1 MNKILG
7 IMGVVGLL
15 FAGCSSEDDILS
27 SFHNDPDAVHITAEV
42 GKASA
47 DGFTRSNP
55 LGDAQKQKQFNEN
68 DEISVKADGQEAVTY
83 KFSGTEWVP
92 QSGKFLKWESDE
104 MNFTANYPAF
114 YNGGEITQ
122 PLEFPT
128 EKSLADADFMTYTG
142 KQSNTNGNQLTLTME
157 RQMAR
162 VVVEIVKFNDQY
174 AQNTTVNSVTIN
186 GVKAYKHNDNKF
198 YALIKPCSNQDD
210 QEFLSLNVGEGN
222 TETLKRIPALEAG
235 KSYTYQ
241 LTVGKN
247 KVVVTGITVKD
258 WTSGE
263 TLGGKA
269 ELDARPYLT
278 FTAEGAQTFKM
289 KEYYGYTIS
298 GLQYSVNEGEWKNVV
313 AGEEVSF
320 GGTNSTLRL
329 RGTNIYGTASAPSE
343 YSTITFDPYVNVSCT
358 GDIRTLL
365 DYKNYKTVDTK
376 NAKFCNLFKN
386 CTALT
391 SAPDLPATTLA
402 SCCYGA
408 MFFLC
413 TNLVNAPALP
423 AETLA
428 DECYSAMFFRC
439 TNLVNAP
446 ALPAETL
453 EKGCYNA
460 MFNGCISL
468 TSAPKL
474 PAKTLAYGCYMT
486 MFYGCTNLESAPD
499 LPATEL
505 KESCYYGMF
514 RDCTKIKTAPTLSA
528 TTLENACYGTMF
540 KDCTNLETAPAL
552 PAETL
557 KDNCYS
563 EMFAGCKKLSSV
575 TMSAPSDQIT
585 GTSNCCINWL
595 KDAGTGATSRT
606 LKVTDVDAY
615 NALAKNSAYLPDNWK
630 KGAAGTD
637 VQDVPYV
644 TFSAAEAQRFTL
656 SSTGYFPVNIEYSV
670 GTGDWKTLGENE
682 TVDFGGNLG
691 NLQLRGTNNLNGT
704 SNYVPGTA
712 DAHRYIYFSTDAKV
726 ACTGDIRTLLDY
738 KTYKTVSTSTAQ
750 FYQLF
755 YLCEELT
762 SAPDL
767 PATRLADYC
776 YYGMFGGC
784 TSLTKAPE
792 LPAQELAAGCY
803 AYMFDGCTSLQKAP
817 KLSATELAEWCYSNM
832 FQNCTNLSSVT
843 MLAPSD
849 KITST
854 ENCCYDWLAYAG
866 KGAASRTLI
875 VKDKAAYNALKGGLP
890 TEWKIGNCTVLAEDN
905 STITE

>member
-55 LGDAQKQKQFNEN
+55 LGDAQTQKQFNKD

-83 KFSGTEWVP
+83 KLVGSEWQP
-92 QSGKFLKWESDE
+92 QGGKFLKWESDE
-104 MNFTANYPAF
+104 MNFTAYYPAS

-128 EKSLADADFMTYTG
+128 EKSLAEADFMSYTG
-142 KQSNTNGNQLTLTME
+142 KQSNKNGNTLTLTMQ
-157 RQMAR
+157 RKMAR

-174 AQNTTVNSVTIN
+174 AGATIDNINSLSIC

-198 YALIKPCSNQDD
+198 YALIKPCEAQSS
-210 QEFLSLNVGEGN
+210 ETFLSLDVAEGGSKTT
-222 TETLKRIPALEAG
+222 TETMTKIPKLEAG
-235 KSYTYQ
+235 KSYTYN

-269 ELDARPYLT
+269 ELDTRPYLT

-298 GLQYSVNEGEWKNVV
+298 GLQYSVNGGEWKNVV
-313 AGEEVSF
+313 ANEEVSF

-329 RGTNIYGTASAPSE
+329 RGTNFYGTASAPSE

-365 DYKNYKTVDTK
+365 DYRIYKTVDTK
-376 NAKFCNLFKN
+376 NARFCNLFKN

-439 TNLVNAP
+439 TNLANAP

-453 EKGCYNA
+453 VKGCYNA

-514 RDCTKIKTAPTLSA
+514 RGCTKIKTAPTLSA
-528 TTLENACYGTMF
+528 TTLENGCYGTMF
-540 KDCTNLETAPAL
+540 NGCTNLESAPKLPATELKEFCFYGMFENCTNLKTAPDL
-552 PAETL
+552 PAQKL
-557 KDNCYS
+557 ANNCYKN
-563 EMFAGCKKLSSV
+563 MFKGCTNLTFV

-585 GTSNCCINWL
+585 GDCFTDWL
-595 KDAGTGATSRT
+595 TDAGKDAASHT
-606 LKVTDVDAY
+606 LKV
-615 NALAKNSAYLPDNWK
+615 
-630 KGAAGTD
+630 
-637 VQDVPYV
+637 Q
-644 TFSAAEAQRFTL
+644 
-656 SSTGYFPVNIEYSV
+656 
-670 GTGDWKTLGENE
+670 
-682 TVDFGGNLG
+682 
-691 NLQLRGTNNLNGT
+691 
-704 SNYVPGTA
+704 
-712 DAHRYIYFSTDAKV
+712 
-726 ACTGDIRTLLDY
+726 
-738 KTYKTVSTSTAQ
+738 
-750 FYQLF
+750 
-755 YLCEELT
+755 
-762 SAPDL
+762 
-767 PATRLADYC
+767 
-776 YYGMFGGC
+776 
-784 TSLTKAPE
+784 
-792 LPAQELAAGCY
+792 
-803 AYMFDGCTSLQKAP
+803 
-817 KLSATELAEWCYSNM
+817 
-832 FQNCTNLSSVT
+832 
-843 MLAPSD
+843 
-849 KITST
+849 
-854 ENCCYDWLAYAG
+854 
-866 KGAASRTLI
+866 
-875 VKDKAAYNALKGGLP
+875 DKAAYNALVAKGLDDN
-890 TEWKIGNCTVLAEDN
+890 WKIGKCTVLAEDN

>member
-1 MNKILG
+1 MKKILG

-27 SFHNDPDAVHITAEV
+27 SFHNDPNAVHITAEV

-55 LGDAQKQKQFNEN
+55 LGATEEDQKKFNEN

-83 KFSGTEWVP
+83 KFNGSEWIP
-92 QSGKFLKWESDE
+92 QDSKFLKWESDE
-104 MNFTANYPAF
+104 MNFTAYYPASF
-114 YNGGEITQ
+114 DGNITQ
-122 PLEFPT
+122 PTEYTT
-128 EKSLADADFMTYTG
+128 EKSLAEADFMSYKD
-142 KQSNTNGNQLTLTME
+142 KQSNKNGNTLTLTMQ
-157 RQMAR
+157 RKMAR
-162 VVVEIVKFNDQY
+162 VVVEVVKFNDQY
-174 AQNTTVNSVTIN
+174 DKNTSVNSVTIK
-186 GVKAYKHNDNKF
+186 GVKAYKHETDGKF
-198 YALIKPCSNQDD
+198 YALMVPCAADNNAN
-210 QEFLSLNVGEGN
+210 FLSLEVGEGN
-222 TETLKRIPALEAG
+222 TETLTGIPALEAG
-235 KSYTYQ
+235 KSYTYH

-247 KVVVTGITVKD
+247 KVVVTGITVAD
-258 WTSGE
+258 WTSGT

-269 ELDARPYLT
+269 ELDTRPYLT

-289 KEYYGYTIS
+289 KKYYGYTIS

-313 AGEEVSF
+313 ADEEVSF

-329 RGTNIYGTASAPSE
+329 RGTNIYGTASSTSE

-376 NAKFCNLFKN
+376 NARFCNLFKN

-428 DECYSAMFFRC
+428 DECYSAMFFGC
-439 TNLVNAP
+439 KNLVNAP
-446 ALPAETL
+446 ALPAEAL
-453 EKGCYNA
+453 AKSCYNA
-460 MFNGCISL
+460 MFQTCTSL

-486 MFYGCTNLESAPD
+486 MFYGCTSLTSAPE
-499 LPATEL
+499 LPATTL

-514 RDCTKIKTAPTLSA
+514 RSCTDLKTAPTLSA

-540 KDCTNLETAPAL
+540 KDCSNLETAPVL

-637 VQDVPYV
+637 VLDGTPYV
-644 TFSAAEAQRFTL
+644 TFSANAAQTFKL
-656 SSTGYFPVNIEYSV
+656 KKENYFPSNIEYSV
-670 GTGDWKTLGENE
+670 GTGDWKTLEADKE
-682 TVDFGGNLG
+682 IPFGGDKG
-691 NLQLRGTNNLNGT
+691 NLRLRGTNNPNGT
-704 SNYVPGTA
+704 STGFNESTNNLDYS
-712 DAHRYIYFSTDAKV
+712 YIQFGNNTKV

-738 KTYKTVSTSTAQ
+738 RDFKNVSTSDAR
-750 FYQLF
+750 FCGLF
-755 YLCEELT
+755 SGCTVLT

-767 PATRLADYC
+767 PAT
-776 YYGMFGGC
+776 
-784 TSLTKAPE
+784 T
-792 LPAQELAAGCY
+792 
-803 AYMFDGCTSLQKAP
+803 
-817 KLSATELAEWCYSNM
+817 LAEDCYKNM
-832 FQNCTNLSSVT
+832 FTGCTNLTSVT

-849 KITST
+849 QIS
-854 ENCCYDWLAYAG
+854 EGHFADWLESAG
-866 KGAASRTLI
+866 IDAASRTLI
-875 VKDKAAYNALKGGLP
+875 LKDAAAYNALVNKNYLP
-890 TEWKIGNCTVLAEDN
+890 NNWKKRAAGTTVLNASNNPIE
-905 STITE
+905 

>member
-1 MNKILG
+1 MNKQILG
-7 IMGVVGLL
+7 LMGVVGLL

-27 SFHNDPDAVHITAEV
+27 SFHNDPNAVHITAEV

-55 LGDAQKQKQFNEN
+55 LGNAQKQKEFNQN

-83 KFSGTEWVP
+83 KFNGTEWQP
-92 QSGKFLKWESDE
+92 QGGKFLKWESE
-104 MNFTANYPAF
+104 TMNFTAYYPAS
-114 YNGGEITQ
+114 YNGGTITQ

-128 EKSLADADFMTYTG
+128 EKSLADADFMSYTG
-142 KQSNTNGNQLTLTME
+142 EQSNKNGNTLTLTMQ
-157 RQMAR
+157 RKMAR
-162 VVVEIVKFNDQY
+162 VVVEVVKFNDQY
-174 AQNTTVNSVTIN
+174 ASGTTVNSVTIK
-186 GVKAYKHNDNKF
+186 GVKAYKHSVDNKDKY
-198 YALIKPCSNQDD
+198 YALIVPCEAQDD

-222 TETLKRIPALEAG
+222 TETLKGIPALEAG

-247 KVVVTGITVKD
+247 KVGVTGITVAD
-258 WTSGE
+258 WTEGT

-269 ELDARPYLT
+269 ELDSPYLT
-278 FTAEGAQTFKM
+278 FTAAGAQTFMM
-289 KEYYGYTIS
+289 KAQGGYTIS

-313 AGEEVSF
+313 ADEKVSF

-365 DYKNYKTVDTK
+365 DYKNYETVDTK
-376 NAKFCNLFKN
+376 NARFCNLFKN

-402 SCCYGA
+402 SSCYGA

-439 TNLVNAP
+439 TNLVKAP

-453 EKGCYNA
+453 EKSCYNA

-514 RDCTKIKTAPTLSA
+514 RSCTNLESAPTLSA

-563 EMFAGCKKLSSV
+563 EIFAGCKKLSSV
-575 TMSAPSDQIT
+575 TMLAPSDQISRSSFT
-585 GTSNCCINWL
+585 NWL
-595 KDAGTGATSRT
+595 HNAGTTAT
-606 LKVTDVDAY
+606 
-615 NALAKNSAYLPDNWK
+615 
-630 KGAAGTD
+630 
-637 VQDVPYV
+637 
-644 TFSAAEAQRFTL
+644 
-656 SSTGYFPVNIEYSV
+656 
-670 GTGDWKTLGENE
+670 
-682 TVDFGGNLG
+682 
-691 NLQLRGTNNLNGT
+691 
-704 SNYVPGTA
+704 
-712 DAHRYIYFSTDAKV
+712 
-726 ACTGDIRTLLDY
+726 
-738 KTYKTVSTSTAQ
+738 
-750 FYQLF
+750 
-755 YLCEELT
+755 
-762 SAPDL
+762 
-767 PATRLADYC
+767 
-776 YYGMFGGC
+776 
-784 TSLTKAPE
+784 
-792 LPAQELAAGCY
+792 
-803 AYMFDGCTSLQKAP
+803 
-817 KLSATELAEWCYSNM
+817 
-832 FQNCTNLSSVT
+832 
-843 MLAPSD
+843 
-849 KITST
+849 
-854 ENCCYDWLAYAG
+854 
-866 KGAASRTLI
+866 SRTLI
-875 VKDKAAYNALKGGLP
+875 VKDKDAYEATKGQLP
-890 TEWKIGNCTVLAEDN
+890 TEWQIGKCTVLAEDN

>member
-27 SFHNDPDAVHITAEV
+27 SFHNDPNAVHITAEV

-55 LGDAQKQKQFNEN
+55 LGDAQTQKQFNEN
-68 DEISVKADGQEAVTY
+68 DEISVKADGQETVTY
-83 KFSGTEWVP
+83 KLVGSEWQP
-92 QSGKFLKWESDE
+92 QGGKFLKWESDE
-104 MNFTANYPAF
+104 MNFTAYYPAS
-114 YNGGEITQ
+114 YNGGTITQ
-122 PLEFPT
+122 PTEYLT
-128 EKSLADADFMTYTG
+128 EKSLAEADFMSYTG
-142 KQSNTNGNQLTLTME
+142 KQSNKNGNTLTLTMQ
-157 RQMAR
+157 RKMAR
-162 VVVEIVKFNDQY
+162 VDVEVVKFNDQY
-174 AQNTTVNSVTIN
+174 DKNTSVNSVTIK
-186 GVKAYKHNDNKF
+186 GVKAYNHKTDGKF
-198 YALIKPCSNQDD
+198 YALMVPCDADNKAK
-210 QEFLSLNVGEGN
+210 FLSLEVGEGN
-222 TETLKRIPALEAG
+222 TETLTGIPALEAG

-241 LTVGKN
+241 LVVGKN
-247 KVVVTGITVKD
+247 KVVVTGITIAD
-258 WTSGE
+258 WTTGE
-263 TLGGKA
+263 TLDGKA
-269 ELDARPYLT
+269 EHIPYVT
-278 FTAEGAQTFKM
+278 FTAEAEQKFKM
-289 KEYYGYTIS
+289 TTTGNYDLS
-298 GLQYSVNEGEWKNVV
+298 GKFQYSVNEGEWKNVV
-313 AGEEVSF
+313 ADEGVSF

-329 RGTNIYGTASAPSE
+329 RGTNINGTASAPSK

-376 NAKFCNLFKN
+376 NARFCNLFKN

-402 SCCYGA
+402 SSCYGA
-408 MFFLC
+408 MFFRC

-439 TNLVNAP
+439 INLVNAP

-453 EKGCYNA
+453 EKSCYNA

-514 RDCTKIKTAPTLSA
+514 RSCTNLKTAPTLSA

-563 EMFAGCKKLSSV
+563 EIFAGCKKLSSV

-606 LKVTDVDAY
+606 L
-615 NALAKNSAYLPDNWK
+615 N
-630 KGAAGTD
+630 
-637 VQDVPYV
+637 
-644 TFSAAEAQRFTL
+644 
-656 SSTGYFPVNIEYSV
+656 
-670 GTGDWKTLGENE
+670 
-682 TVDFGGNLG
+682 
-691 NLQLRGTNNLNGT
+691 
-704 SNYVPGTA
+704 
-712 DAHRYIYFSTDAKV
+712 
-726 ACTGDIRTLLDY
+726 
-738 KTYKTVSTSTAQ
+738 
-750 FYQLF
+750 
-755 YLCEELT
+755 
-762 SAPDL
+762 
-767 PATRLADYC
+767 
-776 YYGMFGGC
+776 
-784 TSLTKAPE
+784 
-792 LPAQELAAGCY
+792 
-803 AYMFDGCTSLQKAP
+803 
-817 KLSATELAEWCYSNM
+817 
-832 FQNCTNLSSVT
+832 
-843 MLAPSD
+843 
-849 KITST
+849 
-854 ENCCYDWLAYAG
+854 
-866 KGAASRTLI
+866 
-875 VKDKAAYNALKGGLP
+875 VKDEAAYNALKGYLP
-890 TEWKIGNCTVLAEDN
+890 TEWQKGPCKVLDKDGNE
-905 STITE
+905 ITE

>member
-27 SFHNDPDAVHITAEV
+27 SFHNDPNAVHITAEV

-83 KFSGTEWVP
+83 KLVGSEWQP
-92 QSGKFLKWESDE
+92 QGGKFLKWESDE
-104 MNFTANYPAF
+104 MNFTAFYPAT
-114 YNGGEITQ
+114 YNGGTITQ
-122 PLEFPT
+122 PTEYT
-128 EKSLADADFMTYTG
+128 SEKSLAEADFMSYTDS
-142 KQSNTNGNQLTLTME
+142 QSNTNGNTLTLTMN
-157 RQMAR
+157 RKMAR
-162 VVVEIVKFNDQY
+162 VVVDVVKFNDQY
-174 AQNTTVNSVTIN
+174 ASGTTVNSVTIN
-186 GVKAYKHNDNKF
+186 GSVKAYKHETDGKF
-198 YALIKPCSNQDD
+198 YALMVPCAADNKAK
-210 QEFLSLNVGEGN
+210 FLSLEVGEGN
-222 TETLKRIPALEAG
+222 TETLTGIPALEAG
-235 KSYTYQ
+235 KSYTYH

-247 KVVVTGITVKD
+247 KVVVTGITVAD
-258 WTSGE
+258 WTSGT

-269 ELDARPYLT
+269 ELDTRPYLT

-289 KEYYGYTIS
+289 KKYYGYTIS

-313 AGEEVSF
+313 ADEEVSF

-329 RGTNIYGTASAPSE
+329 RGTNIYGTASSTSE

-376 NAKFCNLFKN
+376 NARFCNLFKN

-528 TTLENACYGTMF
+528 TTLENGCYGTMF
-540 KDCTNLETAPAL
+540 NGCTNLESAPKLPATELKEICYYGMFENCTNLKTAPDL
-552 PAETL
+552 PAQKL
-557 KDNCYS
+557 ANSCYKN
-563 EMFAGCKKLSSV
+563 MFKGCTNLTSV

-585 GTSNCCINWL
+585 GDRFTDWL
-595 KDAGTGATSRT
+595 TDAGTDESATSRT
-606 LKVTDVDAY
+606 LNV
-615 NALAKNSAYLPDNWK
+615 KN
-630 KGAAGTD
+630 
-637 VQDVPYV
+637 Q
-644 TFSAAEAQRFTL
+644 
-656 SSTGYFPVNIEYSV
+656 
-670 GTGDWKTLGENE
+670 
-682 TVDFGGNLG
+682 
-691 NLQLRGTNNLNGT
+691 
-704 SNYVPGTA
+704 
-712 DAHRYIYFSTDAKV
+712 
-726 ACTGDIRTLLDY
+726 
-738 KTYKTVSTSTAQ
+738 
-750 FYQLF
+750 
-755 YLCEELT
+755 
-762 SAPDL
+762 
-767 PATRLADYC
+767 
-776 YYGMFGGC
+776 
-784 TSLTKAPE
+784 
-792 LPAQELAAGCY
+792 
-803 AYMFDGCTSLQKAP
+803 
-817 KLSATELAEWCYSNM
+817 
-832 FQNCTNLSSVT
+832 
-843 MLAPSD
+843 
-849 KITST
+849 
-854 ENCCYDWLAYAG
+854 
-866 KGAASRTLI
+866 
-875 VKDKAAYNALKGGLP
+875 AAYNALKGGLP
-890 TEWKIGNCTVLAEDN
+890 TEWKIGKCTVLAEDN